1 MAVYSIRDLEIIT
14 GIKTH
19 TIRIWE
25 RRYNLIEPKRTKT
38 NIRYY
43 SDKDLKKLLNIS
55 ILNKKGMRISQ
66 IASMDESQIRDRVL
80 DCLMDSKQGNITSGN
95 LMVAMLEL
103 DELRFTTTLSESI
116 IKIGFEATIET
127 ILFPFLDRVTLLWQ
141 AGAIN
146 VSQDHYI
153 SNLIR
158 QKLLIA
164 INNEIRSPES
174 THGRILFFT
183 PENEWHEITLLFYSF
198 VARKAGFETIYLGA
212 STPLNEIGNMLDLKP
227 FDAIFFSMVF
237 TRSESEIDKTIDQI
251 AQLENCK
258 KVFITGNVIEEYNP
272 AMPDNFTLC
281 ISATQFKKELQKL
294 PSAGIDD

>member
-281 ISATQFKKELQKL
+281 TSATQFKKELQKL

>member
-258 KVFITGNVIEEYNP
+258 KVFITGKVIEEYNP